1 MKLDA
6 VPVFGRGLRIQGDK
20 MKKILLALILSL
32 GLVTLINAQ
41 AVKLGVVDT
50 DRVLAQSNEAAE
62 ISRLFNLDLQ
72 NWRSQ
77 LRSMDEEVR
86 TMEREFEIESLTRN
100 EAAKR
105 EAQSRIDAKKAEVG
119 RFIEEYFGEGGRQ
132 EQRYRELLEPLTL
145 KVQNIVNSIAQD
157 ESYTMILDTSYGVLL
172 YVAPSLDITEQVI
185 LELNRD
191 TVAPTEPEVTPL
203 IPADPRNPLQNAT
216 GEPREEGQ
224 N

>member
-1 MKLDA
+1 
-6 VPVFGRGLRIQGDK
+6 
-20 MKKILLALILSL
+20 MKKILLALILTL
-32 GLVTLINAQ
+32 GLVGLINAQ

-77 LRSMDEEVR
+77 LRTMDEEVK

-105 EAQSRIDAKKAEVG
+105 EAQARIDAKKAEVG

-145 KVQNIVNSIAQD
+145 KVQNIVKNLPVRPVCASLFHHICHLTTHLHFPSMPDTANACAQ
-157 ESYTMILDTSYGVLL
+157 ILISGLQRIRF
-172 YVAPSLDITEQVI
+172 ASLST
-185 LELNRD
+185 
-191 TVAPTEPEVTPL
+191 A
-203 IPADPRNPLQNAT
+203 
-216 GEPREEGQ
+216 
-224 N
+224 

>member
-1 MKLDA
+1 
-6 VPVFGRGLRIQGDK
+6 
-20 MKKILLALILSL
+20 MKKILLALILVI
-32 GLVTLINAQ
+32 GLVGLVNAQ

-77 LRSMDEEVR
+77 LRTMDEEVK

-105 EAQSRIDAKKAEVG
+105 EAQARIDAKKAEVG

-145 KVQNIVNSIAQD
+145 KVQNIINAIATD
-157 ESYTMILDTSYGVLL
+157 ENYTMILDTSYGVLL
-172 YVAPSLDITEQVI
+172 YVLPSLDITDQVI

-191 TVAPTEPEVTPL
+191 TVAPTDSDIIPEIPGEPR
-203 IPADPRNPLQNAT
+203 DPMQNET
-216 GEPREEGQ
+216 GLPREEGRD
-224 N
+224 